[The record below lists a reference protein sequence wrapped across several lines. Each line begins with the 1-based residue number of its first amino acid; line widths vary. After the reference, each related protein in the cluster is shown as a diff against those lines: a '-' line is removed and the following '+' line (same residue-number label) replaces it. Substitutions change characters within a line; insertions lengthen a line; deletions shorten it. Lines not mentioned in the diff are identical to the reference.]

1 MKLVQQNIGILIV
14 TITDL
19 QGNFVVSIEQDIS
32 QASTF
37 QLTQFDVG
45 KNDTKRGRPSSAEI
59 FSQMQERRNSAE
71 LQCAAPRDLRARR
84 HVVRLS

>member
-1 MKLVQQNIGILIV
+1 MV

-19 QGNFVVSIEQDIS
+19 QGNFVVSKEQDIS

-37 QLTQFDVG
+37 HLTQCDVG
-45 KNDTKRGRPSSAEI
+45 KHDTKRGRPSSAEI
-59 FSQMQERRNSAE
+59 SRRCQERRNSAE